1 MSRNECTCNGRPA
14 APSREGRD
22 VASWPACRWP
32 RSRAAALPART
43 QNECG
48 RYKAVSL
55 TRLVFFVV
63 CCRRGLVNFGAYTL
77 NATYLS
83 PYIARLRANGS
94 VEWAYALT
102 DGFGVGQVRGHRSSA

>member
-1 MSRNECTCNGRPA
+1 MA
-14 APSREGRD
+14 A
-22 VASWPACRWP
+22 VACRGP
-32 RSRAAALPART
+32 PSPS

-48 RYKAVSL
+48 RYNTVSL

-102 DGFGVGQVRGHRSSA
+102 DGFGVGQVREATEAVRNGRSVPE